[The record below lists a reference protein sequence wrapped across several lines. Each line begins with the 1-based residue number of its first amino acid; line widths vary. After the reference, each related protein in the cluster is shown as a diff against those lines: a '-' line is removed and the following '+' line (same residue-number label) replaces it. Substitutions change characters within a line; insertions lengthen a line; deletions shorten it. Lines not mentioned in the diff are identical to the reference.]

1 MAPRSEKD
9 YHFTTGAMISRA
21 SAVMDEHPPF
31 AWWPD
36 PRTKE
41 RSNLHTFI
49 YELGLET
56 YRDLHRYSVE
66 SRTAFWERVLRR
78 LGIAFD
84 RPPDSICDLT
94 RGVRDPEWLPGALY
108 DVTRSCFLAD
118 REKVS
123 IVTGREGSTAIE
135 TMTYG
140 ELERLVNRF
149 ASGLRESGFR
159 PDDAIALYLPMTP
172 SCVAA
177 YLGAVRAGL
186 RVVSIADS
194 FTPEELRK
202 RMLIGGARTLVT
214 TASYVRAGRTIDLYA
229 KVREALRDLDGDPR
243 AIVLEPGSLQGRDA
257 GWDDFLSRDGT
268 SRFEPRRSEH
278 VTGVLFSS
286 GTTGTPKAIPWT
298 QTTPLK
304 CVMDAHFHQDVHPE
318 DVVCWPTN
326 IGWMMGP
333 WLIYASLVSR
343 ATMALYHGAPA
354 GSGFARFVREAEV
367 SVLGVVPS
375 MVRTW
380 RDEESVGEDDWD
392 QVRVFSS
399 TGEASSVEDYRWLMS
414 RAGFRAPVIEYL
426 GGTEIGG
433 GHLAGTVLEPCAPTT
448 FTTPALGVDF
458 VILDE
463 AGKPVAEGETGELF
477 LLPPALGMS
486 QRLLNASH
494 DEVYYDGCP
503 SGPEG
508 QVLRRHGDRIQRLP
522 GGRYKAQG
530 RADDAMNLGGIKVG
544 ALELERVVNEHPAV
558 FESAAVS
565 VSSPERL
572 VLYVVPRTETPAE
585 TLRQEL
591 SREIAD
597 RVNPLFKVDDVV
609 FVEALPRTATNKI
622 MRREL
627 RSSYAARSLSSKA
640 RLR

>member
-1 MAPRSEKD
+1 
-9 YHFTTGAMISRA
+9 
-21 SAVMDEHPPF
+21 MDERSHF

-36 PRTKE
+36 DRTIQ
-41 RSNLHTFI
+41 RSNLRSFMS
-49 YELGLET
+49 ELGLES
-56 YRDLHRYSVE
+56 YRDLHRWSVE
-66 SRTAFWERVLRR
+66 SRGAFWERVLDR
-78 LGIAFD
+78 LGIVFD
-84 RPPDSICDLT
+84 RPPDSICDLS
-94 RGVRDPEWLPGALY
+94 RGVQDPEWLPGALY

-118 REKVS
+118 PEKTA
-123 IVTGREGSTAIE
+123 IITGREGSSEIE
-135 TMTYG
+135 RMSYG

-149 ASGLRESGFR
+149 ASGLRDNGFR
-159 PDDAIALYLPMTP
+159 SQDAIALYMPMTP

-194 FTPEELRK
+194 FTSEELRK
-202 RMLIGGARTLVT
+202 RMLIGGARALVT
-214 TASYVRAGRTIDLYA
+214 TSSYVRAGRTIDLYA
-229 KVREALRDLDGDPR
+229 KVREALRSLDGEPR
-243 AIVLEPGSLQGRDA
+243 AIVLDPDSPQGRDA
-257 GWDDFLSRDGT
+257 AWEDFLSENDSFVLE
-268 SRFEPRRSEH
+268 SRAPEH

-298 QTTPLK
+298 QVTPLK
-304 CVMDAHFHQDVHPE
+304 CVMDAHFHQDVHAE

-354 GSGFARFVREAEV
+354 GRGFARFVREAGV
-367 SVLGVVPS
+367 TVLGLVPS
-375 MVRTW
+375 MVRSW
-380 RDEESVGEDDWD
+380 REEESVGEGDWD

-399 TGEASSVEDYRWLMS
+399 TGEASSAEDYLWLMS
-414 RAGFRAPVIEYL
+414 RARNRAPVIEYL

-433 GHLAGTVLEPCAPTT
+433 GHLAGTLLEPCAPAT

-463 AGKPVAEGETGELF
+463 GGKPVAEGETGELF
-477 LLPPALGMS
+477 LVPPALGMS

-503 SGPEG
+503 VGPEG
-508 QVLRRHGDRIQRLP
+508 RVLRRHGDRIQRLE

-558 FESAAVS
+558 FESAAVG
-565 VSSPERL
+565 VSSPEKL
-572 VLYVVPRTETPAE
+572 VLYVVLRKETTVE

-591 SREIAD
+591 SRAIAD
-597 RVNPLFKVDDVV
+597 RMNPLFKVEDLV

-627 RSSYAARSLSSKA
+627 RSSYPDGSLSSKA